1 MRIFR
6 IFNNNIVATI
16 TDDRVEAI
24 AQGSGIGFKKR
35 PGDLIDESKIE
46 KLFVFHNEERAKFD
60 KLMEDTPIEYFQI
73 AQEIAD
79 KASKELHIQLSN
91 KVLISLT
98 DHIGF
103 SIERK
108 KQGVTL
114 PNLMLNEVRSL
125 YPQEYEIGKWGIALI
140 KKQQGIEL
148 ALDEAGYIAIHIVN
162 AALNVGSENT
172 TNILCLC
179 KGVMGI
185 IEETCRINL
194 KEESLEY
201 SRLITHLK
209 YLAQRIFTRQK
220 VNFEESEHM
229 YELLIHRNELLV
241 PCISK
246 ITKYIEVKYSYVL
259 SQEEQVYLMI
269 HLLKVIR

>member
-35 PGDLIDESKIE
+35 PGDLIDESKVE

-79 KASKELHIQLSN
+79 KASEELHIQLSN

-125 YPQEYEIGKWGIALI
+125 YPQEYEIGKWGIARI

-148 ALDEAGYIAIHIVN
+148 ALDG
-162 AALNVGSENT
+162 G
-172 TNILCLC
+172 
-179 KGVMGI
+179 
-185 IEETCRINL
+185 TC
-194 KEESLEY
+194 
-201 SRLITHLK
+201 
-209 YLAQRIFTRQK
+209 TR
-220 VNFEESEHM
+220 
-229 YELLIHRNELLV
+229 
-241 PCISK
+241 
-246 ITKYIEVKYSYVL
+246 
-259 SQEEQVYLMI
+259 
-269 HLLKVIR
+269 

>member
-35 PGDLIDESKIE
+35 PGDLIDESKVE

-148 ALDEAGYIAIHIVN
+148 TLDEAGYIAIHIVN

-246 ITKYIEVKYSYVL
+246 ITKYIEAKYSYVL